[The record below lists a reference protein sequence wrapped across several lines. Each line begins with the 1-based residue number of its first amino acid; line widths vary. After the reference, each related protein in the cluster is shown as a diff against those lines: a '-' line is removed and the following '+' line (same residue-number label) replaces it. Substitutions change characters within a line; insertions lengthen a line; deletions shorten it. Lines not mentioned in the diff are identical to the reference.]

1 MAEIYVREPD
11 SLNSEP
17 VSRNDPFPV
26 YVPEDRPGDPGLPPM
41 AHRTKR
47 LQVAVPG
54 ITTQATAY
62 ADGDTIGFPMRFPGV
77 FRTQRRSGLLH
88 TATFY
93 DPSDSIVTQVDMHF
107 FRQAVPNGTDNGA
120 WAISDANVVL
130 AWLGSVSWTTF
141 IDIGGAKVGTAVNV
155 GIALESADTDLW
167 AQLVARA
174 AYTITAGSEPYV
186 AVAILQD

>member
-1 MAEIYVREPD
+1 MAERWQRRRG
-11 SLNSEP
+11 SMQNEP
-17 VSRNDPFPV
+17 VN
-26 YVPEDRPGDPGLPPM
+26 EDNPLFVTLDEDAPGDPGLPPM

-62 ADGDTIGFPMRFPGV
+62 AAGDVIGFPMRFPGV
-77 FRTQRRSGLLH
+77 FRTQRRTGLLH

-93 DPSDSIVTQVDMHF
+93 DPSDSIITTLDLHF
-107 FRQAVPNGTDNGA
+107 FRQAVPNGTDNSA
-120 WAISDANVVL
+120 WAITDANVVL
-130 AWLGSVSWTTF
+130 AWLGSVTWATF
-141 IDIGGAKVGTAVNV
+141 LDIGGARVATAVNI

-167 AQLVARA
+167 AQLVAGA
-174 AYTITAGSEPYV
+174 AYTVTAGSEPYV